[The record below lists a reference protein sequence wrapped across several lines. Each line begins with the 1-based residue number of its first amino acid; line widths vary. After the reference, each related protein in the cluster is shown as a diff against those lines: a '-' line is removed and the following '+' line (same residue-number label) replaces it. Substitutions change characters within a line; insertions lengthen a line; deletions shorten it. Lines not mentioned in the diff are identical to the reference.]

1 MQRGKSAIII
11 SRKCFKGF
19 IHSTFRCESPL
30 YMKDFRSG
38 KSFTTIQSRKINFN
52 LRFPQSLV
60 EIHYWNLYSKKIIV
74 LGFHLVVRTVNP
86 VFLCFRSSYSHS
98 LHVRESRA
106 VLDSG
111 IHAEDSGF
119 QVLDSRICQWN
130 LDSGFQSLVGFR
142 IPWAVFR
149 IPNPRIPDSISIIF
163 PDSGIRIPLH
173 GATSLF
179 FFKLLMR

>member
-1 MQRGKSAIII
+1 MFQRVYSQHIQVRISALHE
-11 SRKCFKGF
+11 GF
-19 IHSTFRCESPL
+19 SKWKKL
-30 YMKDFRSG
+30 YYDLIK
-38 KSFTTIQSRKINFN
+38 KINFN
-52 LRFPQSLV
+52 LRFSQSLV

-86 VFLCFRSSYSHS
+86 VFLCFRSSYSQS

-130 LDSGFQSLVGFR
+130 LDFGFQSLVGFR
-142 IPWAVFR
+142 IPWTVLR
-149 IPNPRIPDSISIIF
+149 IPNPRIPDPISIIF

-173 GATSLF
+173 G
-179 FFKLLMR
+179 RHH